1 MNDAAEEL
9 EPKMC
14 REVDEEEV
22 QSRKKLED
30 GGVRFEPLPNEARET
45 FRGLLKSV
53 GTTWAAGLDARGKDG
68 TAVLNEFQT
77 ALKTQAN

>member
-9 EPKMC
+9 EPRMC

-22 QSRKKLED
+22 QARKRLED
-30 GGVRFEPLPNEARET
+30 SGVKFDPLSVETREA
-45 FRGLLKSV
+45 FKSLLKGV
-53 GTTWAAGLDARGKDG
+53 GTTWAAGLDGRGKDG
-68 TAVLNEFQT
+68 TAVLNEFEA